1 MINLLIKK
9 QKNMETKNNLTG
21 IMLVIGEFAT
31 AVANEIKG
39 VTPEKMG
46 EARRASLQ
54 KNLLKYLEEGLKL
67 LSEGLANP
75 TPDDLA
81 FLSLQTNVIVSL
93 LRMKNPEK
101 NSDDLECIRVQI
113 QNYAKFKA
121 EALGN
126 SEKLVTYIDSNIGA
140 KK

>member
-1 MINLLIKK
+1 
-9 QKNMETKNNLTG
+9 METKNNLTG
-21 IMLVIGEFAT
+21 IMLVIGQFAT
-31 AVANEIKG
+31 GVANEIKG
-39 VTPEKMG
+39 VNPDKMG
-46 EARRASLQ
+46 EARQVAVQ

-67 LSEGLANP
+67 LSEGLTNP
-75 TPDDLA
+75 TPDDLS

-93 LRMKNPEK
+93 VRMANPEK

-121 EALGN
+121 EAMDN
-126 SEKLVTYIDSNIGA
+126 SEKLVAYIESNIGA